1 MKYARWVRLGGHTTQ
16 WEHQVLEFSWLECKC
31 AYPPHRCDSEF
42 PGDSM
47 DTSVITLV
55 GFSPVITDM

>member
-1 MKYARWVRLGGHTTQ
+1 MGAPNIRNFLVGNAN
-16 WEHQVLEFSWLECKC
+16 VL
-31 AYPPHRCDSEF
+31 YPPHRCDSEF

-55 GFSPVITDM
+55 GFSPVVM